1 MTTTKNNEHKK
12 LNFSSER
19 EQSQACLNSAEHEK
33 NQGRKVLN
41 VPNKRE
47 QNQTCLDSAEREG
60 LRPKGNVPNLRFP
73 EFQGEWEE
81 LGLSELL
88 DFKNGLN
95 PKPDKFGKGIK
106 FISVMD
112 ILNNAVI
119 TYDCIKASVDVTEK
133 ELSDFSVEK
142 GDLLFQRSSET
153 LEDVGRANVYMDDK
167 TAVFGGFVIRG
178 KKKGEYDPQYFNYLL
193 RSPFARKR
201 IIPMGA
207 GAQHFNIGQEG
218 LSKVKLHFANIEEQ
232 KKIGK
237 MLSLLDERI
246 ATQNKIIEDLKKL
259 KSAIIDYAINSL
271 NTDFA
276 KFGSLY
282 EMAGEGGTP
291 TTSNASFYDNGKI
304 PFVKIDDLKKKYLT
318 ENKDFITELG
328 LQKSSAWLVPTR
340 SILFSNGATI
350 GEITITTYPVC
361 TKQGILGIVPKPN
374 IDVEFL
380 YYFMSSSYFRKAVS
394 RIVTEGTMKTAYL
407 KDINNIRCPI
417 PKKEKQLDIA
427 KMPSALNFKIDFEQS
442 ILKLF
447 GSQKQYLLRQ
457 MFM

>member
-1 MTTTKNNEHKK
+1 MHP
-12 LNFSSER
+12 
-19 EQSQACLNSAEHEK
+19 
-33 NQGRKVLN
+33 N
-41 VPNKRE
+41 VP
-47 QNQTCLDSAEREG
+47 
-60 LRPKGNVPNLRFP
+60 PLRFP
-73 EFQGEWEE
+73 EFHGEWEE
-81 LGLSELL
+81 HGLSEYL

-95 PKPDKFGKGIK
+95 PDSKRFGKGIK

-112 ILNNAVI
+112 ILNNPVI
-119 TYDCIKASVDVTEK
+119 TYDCIRASVQATDAEM
-133 ELSDFSVEK
+133 SSFSVEY
-142 GDLLFQRSSET
+142 GDILFQRSSET
-153 LEDVGRANVYMDDK
+153 LEDVGRANVYIDDK
-167 TAVFGGFVIRG
+167 VAVFGGFVIRG
-178 KKKGEYDPQYFNYLL
+178 KKKANYNPLFFRYLL
-193 RSPFARKR
+193 SSPYARKR

-218 LSKVKLHFANIEEQ
+218 LSKVLLNFPSIEEQ
-232 KKIGK
+232 TKIAS
-237 MLSLLDERI
+237 LLHLLDERI
-246 ATQNKIIEDLKKL
+246 ATQSKLIEDLKKL

-271 NTDFA
+271 DTDFA
-276 KFGSLY
+276 KFSSLY

-328 LQKSSAWLVPTR
+328 LQKSSVWLVPTR

>member
-1 MTTTKNNEHKK
+1 MAINK
-12 LNFSSER
+12 
-19 EQSQACLNSAEHEK
+19 EQNK
-33 NQGRKVLN
+33 LN
-41 VPNKRE
+41 VP
-47 QNQTCLDSAEREG
+47 
-60 LRPKGNVPNLRFP
+60 PLRFP
-73 EFQGEWEE
+73 EFHGEWEKCKLGE
-81 LGLSELL
+81 LAVKVGSGSTPKGGNAVYTTSGHCFVRSQNVGMGHLILNDIAYIDELTHQKQKSTEL
-88 DFKNGLN
+88 RTNDVLLNITGASIGRTALATEEINGGNVNQHVCIIRTNGNVEPSFICDYIQTSKIQKYIQSLQTGGSREGLN
-95 PKPDKFGKGIK
+95 FEQI
-106 FISVMD
+106 
-112 ILNNAVI
+112 
-119 TYDCIKASVDVTEK
+119 
-133 ELSDFSVEK
+133 
-142 GDLLFQRSSET
+142 RSFPI
-153 LEDVGRANVYMDDK
+153 N
-167 TAVFGGFVIRG
+167 
-178 KKKGEYDPQYFNYLL
+178 
-193 RSPFARKR
+193 
-201 IIPMGA
+201 IPT
-207 GAQHFNIGQEG
+207 
-218 LSKVKLHFANIEEQ
+218 VEEQ
-232 KKIGK
+232 VKIAK
-237 MLSLLDERI
+237 LLSLINERI
-246 ATQNKIIEDLKKL
+246 ATQSKLIEDLKKL

-271 NTDFA
+271 DTDFA
-276 KFGSLY
+276 KFSSLY

-328 LQKSSAWLVPTR
+328 LQKSSVWLVPTR